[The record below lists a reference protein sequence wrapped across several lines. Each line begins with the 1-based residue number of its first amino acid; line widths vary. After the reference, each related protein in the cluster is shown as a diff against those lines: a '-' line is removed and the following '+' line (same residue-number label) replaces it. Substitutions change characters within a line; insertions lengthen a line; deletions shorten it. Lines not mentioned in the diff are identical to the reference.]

1 MSLRFST
8 YKKSIINS
16 IVAIA
21 FLAVLWYVLVTQFD
35 LVHTWS
41 QLSVSDIDTKYWFL
55 VFVLLLLIPNWGL
68 EAQKWRLAMREYLD
82 IDLRFS
88 LRSVLAGI
96 AVGLFT
102 PAKVGEYAGRMFFL
116 KQEDRAASAVST
128 FINSMAQLSATIL
141 FGSISLM
148 CLVYRLDLVQLNFT
162 KLLIAAAVMLAL
174 IIASFSLLPELVSL
188 LSHVKFISR
197 YMDKITDIKVPRQIL
212 FSIISLSCLRY
223 AVYAFQYV
231 FVFYFLGVEYCLVEL
246 LGFVS
251 IVFLLQTLLPLP
263 PIASL
268 IGRGSIAILIFS
280 NVGIHELIVIA
291 ATLLLWV
298 INLVVPALCGLVI
311 VLQHRL
317 QATT

>member
-1 MSLRFST
+1 
-8 YKKSIINS
+8 
-16 IVAIA
+16 
-21 FLAVLWYVLVTQFD
+21 
-35 LVHTWS
+35 
-41 QLSVSDIDTKYWFL
+41 
-55 VFVLLLLIPNWGL
+55 
-68 EAQKWRLAMREYLD
+68 
-82 IDLRFS
+82 
-88 LRSVLAGI
+88 
-96 AVGLFT
+96 
-102 PAKVGEYAGRMFFL
+102 
-116 KQEDRAASAVST
+116 
-128 FINSMAQLSATIL
+128 
-141 FGSISLM
+141 M

-298 INLVVPALCGLVI
+298 INLVVPALCGLC
-311 VLQHRL
+311 LLYTSPSPRDRQKSRMPSS
-317 QATT
+317 A